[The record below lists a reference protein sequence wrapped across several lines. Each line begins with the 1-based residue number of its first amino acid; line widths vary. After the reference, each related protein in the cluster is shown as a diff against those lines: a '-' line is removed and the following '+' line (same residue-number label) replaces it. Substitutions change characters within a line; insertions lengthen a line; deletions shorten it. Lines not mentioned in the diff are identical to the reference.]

1 MKRNK
6 KVTKDLI
13 KEEKVG
19 KNYPQ
24 KSSEDIYIE

>member
-6 KVTKDLI
+6 KIMKDLI

-19 KNYPQ
+19 EKDPKKAQ
-24 KSSEDIYIE
+24 RTST